1 MFEFNPELVRADDF
15 DAEEEELVIEREK
28 EEGEDEVRAQ
38 QVAVQHMMMWSV
50 C

>member
-1 MFEFNPELVRADDF
+1 MFEFNPELVRAD